1 MPANALSP
9 RCHDSGVAAQNGNEP
24 RGARSG
30 PRAGKGEGVPS
41 GLDSIDRQIVAL
53 LLKDGR
59 MSSAAMA
66 RAIGVSQR
74 SVRYHLDRLTGSGVI
89 QVGAVVNPQA
99 IGLNVVGDVF
109 LEVSP
114 GQIREVAERFAALE
128 EVSYVAGSIGNGD
141 LSIQLCVRDAAELT
155 RFVDDVVAMMPGV
168 TKTRTVLVPWK
179 LKDVYEW
186 NIPPSFGEEDG

>member
-1 MPANALSP
+1 MPF
-9 RCHDSGVAAQNGNEP
+9 R
-24 RGARSG
+24 
-30 PRAGKGEGVPS
+30 
-41 GLDSIDRQIVAL
+41 LDSIDRQIVAL

-59 MSSAAMA
+59 MSSAAVA
-66 RAIGVSQR
+66 RSIDVSQR
-74 SVRYHLDRLTGSGVI
+74 TVRYHLDRLTGSGVI
-89 QVGAVVNPQA
+89 QIGAIVNPQA

-109 LEVSP
+109 LEVAP

-141 LSIQLCVRDAAELT
+141 LSIQVCVHDAQELT
-155 RFVDDVVAMMPGV
+155 RFVDEVVGKMPGV

-186 NIPPSFGEEDG
+186 NIPPDFGEDDG